1 MNRKTANAKL
11 NRFLEV
17 IILAR
22 QAERKGDADAA
33 LKLWQAVW
41 MMLAN
46 KDSELSKAVRG
57 RIESLMA

>member
-1 MNRKTANAKL
+1 MHRKAATARL
-11 NRFLEV
+11 QHFLDVV
-17 IILAR
+17 ISAR

-33 LKLWQAVW
+33 LKLWQAASA
-41 MMLAN
+41 MLVN